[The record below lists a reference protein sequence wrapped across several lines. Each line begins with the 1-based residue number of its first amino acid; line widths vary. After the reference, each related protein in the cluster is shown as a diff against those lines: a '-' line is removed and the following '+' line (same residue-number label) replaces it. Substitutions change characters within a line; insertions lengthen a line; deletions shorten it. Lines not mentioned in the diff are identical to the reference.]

1 MSACVGRG
9 HCQICWDSLRGKE
22 QREEKEMLKKKK
34 YETSNQ
40 RTKMDQ
46 IVGVHPS
53 SKAISFFTELNGTLS
68 SQCSPTS
75 PRMQVAACRM
85 VWLHPALNWELSM
98 RNMSIFMFSSHLTD
112 EKEDPAE
119 TNTTLTELE
128 MFLPDEGRHGTEEH
142 GLEDMGD
149 KLMVGQDYLSGLFQ
163 LSWFYD
169 SMVLLFF
176 LLYRRSMCT

>member
-1 MSACVGRG
+1 
-9 HCQICWDSLRGKE
+9 
-22 QREEKEMLKKKK
+22 
-34 YETSNQ
+34 
-40 RTKMDQ
+40 
-46 IVGVHPS
+46 
-53 SKAISFFTELNGTLS
+53 
-68 SQCSPTS
+68 
-75 PRMQVAACRM
+75 
-85 VWLHPALNWELSM
+85 M

-119 TNTTLTELE
+119 SNPTLTELE
-128 MFLPDEGRHGTEEH
+128 MFLPDEGRRGTEEH